1 MECTEID
8 VNKIFDD
15 HDILRFCRARKFKLM
30 EVQTMLQAHFNWR
43 KEKGIDDYL
52 DNYFQEGEDPN
63 NELALFRKNTCFHGV
78 DKAGR
83 PVYIER
89 LCNEEVVAMVE
100 TGEADRIMKFFISNC
115 ELSNRLLFPVCSLMA
130 GKRIETT

>member
-1 MECTEID
+1 
-8 VNKIFDD
+8 
-15 HDILRFCRARKFKLM
+15 
-30 EVQTMLQAHFNWR
+30 MLQAHFNWR
-43 KEKGIDDYL
+43 KEKGVDDVL

-63 NELALFRKNTCFHGV
+63 YELALFRKNTCFHGV

-89 LCNEEVVAMVE
+89 LCNEDVVGMVE
-100 TGEADRIMKFFISNC
+100 SMETDRVLKFFIKNC